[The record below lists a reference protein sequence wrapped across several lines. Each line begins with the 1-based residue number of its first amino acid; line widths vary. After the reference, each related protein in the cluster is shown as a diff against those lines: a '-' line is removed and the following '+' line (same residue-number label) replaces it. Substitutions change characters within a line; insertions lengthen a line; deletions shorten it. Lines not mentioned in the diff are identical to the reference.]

1 MRNLLFAFSFLFLLS
16 CNEARKT
23 LPKSTG
29 SGNEIVLV
37 ISDAIW
43 DKYPSKAI
51 KEIFTEDYPGLQQ
64 SESFFNIIKINPA
77 DFSTIF
83 KTHQNIILISETQ
96 KQGPTK
102 DLWARPQLIIGM
114 QWNNQDN
121 EKEFLK
127 ECKRYRDIFYQS
139 QLNRL
144 AEKFTKKNQNI
155 KNNFG
160 IHVKIPSEYT
170 IIIDS
175 TNIFWATFN
184 PQKSDLIKQI
194 IVFNLEVNEI
204 NFQEDLINKIDS
216 VLERT
221 LKGNRAN
228 NFVQIEKRVPLE
240 VSNNTYRG
248 LWKMNQEFM
257 GGPFLMK
264 IQKKNEG
271 EIIVSI
277 GIVFAPGKPKKHFM
291 IEMEALL

>member
-1 MRNLLFAFSFLFLLS
+1 MRNLLFAFSFLFLFS
-16 CNEARKT
+16 CDEGEKT

-29 SGNEIVLV
+29 SANEIVLV

-43 DKYPSKAI
+43 DKYPAKAI
-51 KEIFTEDYPGLQQ
+51 KKSFTEDYPGLQQ
-64 SESFFNIIKINPA
+64 SEPFFNVIKINSA

-96 KQGPTK
+96 KQGVTK
-102 DLWARPQLIIGM
+102 DLWARPQLVIGM
-114 QWNNQDN
+114 EWNNENN

-127 ECKRYRDIFYQS
+127 KCKNYRDVFYQN
-139 QLNRL
+139 QLNRVT
-144 AEKFTKKNQNI
+144 EKFTETNQNI

-160 IHVKIPSEYT
+160 VDVKIPSEYT
-170 IIIDS
+170 IITDT

-184 PQKSDLIKQI
+184 PKKSDLIKQI
-194 IVFNLEVNEI
+194 VVFSLNVNEI
-204 NFQEDLINKIDS
+204 NFQENLINKIDS
-216 VLERT
+216 VLEKI
-221 LKGNRAN
+221 LKGNRKN
-228 NFVQIEKRVPLE
+228 NFVQIEKRFPLE
-240 VSNNTYRG
+240 VSDNIYRG

-264 IQKKNEG
+264 IQKKNQG

>member
-127 ECKRYRDIFYQS
+127 ECRRYRDIFYQS

-228 NFVQIEKRVPLE
+228 NFVQIEKRFPLE

-264 IQKKNEG
+264 IHKKNEG

>member
-16 CNEARKT
+16 CDEGRKT

-29 SGNEIVLV
+29 SANEIILV
-37 ISDAIW
+37 ISDAILN
-43 DKYPSKAI
+43 KYPSKAI
-51 KEIFTEDYPGLQQ
+51 KKIFTEDYPGLQQ
-64 SESFFNIIKINPA
+64 SEPFFNVIKIKPN
-77 DFSTIF
+77 DFSNIF

-96 KQGPTK
+96 KQGSTK
-102 DLWARPQLIIGM
+102 DLWARPQLVIGM
-114 QWNNQDN
+114 QWNNENN

-127 ECKRYRDIFYQS
+127 NCKNYREIFYQN
-139 QLNRL
+139 QINRV
-144 AEKFTKKNQNI
+144 AEKFTETNQNI
-155 KNNFG
+155 KSNFG
-160 IHVKIPSEYT
+160 VDVKIPSEYT

-175 TNIFWATFN
+175 ANIFWATCN
-184 PQKSDLIKQI
+184 PKKSDLIKQI
-194 IVFNLEVNEI
+194 VVFNLNTNEI
-204 NFQEDLINKIDS
+204 NFQENLINKVDS

-221 LKGNRAN
+221 LKGNRGN
-228 NFVQIEKRVPLE
+228 NFVQIEKRFPLE
-240 VSNNTYRG
+240 VSDNTYRG

-271 EIIVSI
+271 ETIVSI

>member
-16 CNEARKT
+16 CNEERKT

-43 DKYPSKAI
+43 NKYPSKAI

-64 SESFFNIIKINPA
+64 SESFFNVIKINPT
-77 DFSTIF
+77 DFSAIF

-96 KQGPTK
+96 KQGSTK
-102 DLWARPQLIIGM
+102 DLWARPQLVIGM
-114 QWNNQDN
+114 QWNNEDN
-121 EKEFLK
+121 EKDFLK
-127 ECKRYRDIFYQS
+127 KCKKYRGIFYQS
-139 QLNRL
+139 QLNRV

-194 IVFNLEVNEI
+194 IVFNLNVNEI
-204 NFQEDLINKIDS
+204 NFQENLINKIDS

-221 LKGNRAN
+221 LKGNGKN
-228 NFVQIEKRVPLE
+228 NFVQIEKRFPLE

-264 IQKKNEG
+264 IQKKNEA
-271 EIIVSI
+271 EVIVSI

>member
-16 CNEARKT
+16 CNEGRKT

-43 DKYPSKAI
+43 NKYPSKAI

-64 SESFFNIIKINPA
+64 SESFFNVIKINPT
-77 DFSTIF
+77 DFSAIF

-96 KQGPTK
+96 KQGSTK
-102 DLWARPQLIIGM
+102 DLWARPQLVIGM
-114 QWNNQDN
+114 QWNNEDN

-127 ECKRYRDIFYQS
+127 KSKKYRDIFYQS
-139 QLNRL
+139 QLNRV

-194 IVFNLEVNEI
+194 MVFNLDVNEI
-204 NFQEDLINKIDS
+204 NFQENLINKIDS
-216 VLERT
+216 VLERA
-221 LKGNRAN
+221 LKGNGEN
-228 NFVQIEKRVPLE
+228 NFVQIEKRFPLE

-271 EIIVSI
+271 EVIVSI

>member
-228 NFVQIEKRVPLE
+228 NFVQIEKRFPLE

>member
-16 CNEARKT
+16 CNEGIKT

-29 SGNEIVLV
+29 SGDEIVLV
-37 ISDAIW
+37 TSDAIW
-43 DKYPSKAI
+43 NKYPSKAI

-64 SESFFNIIKINPA
+64 SESFFNVIKINPT
-77 DFSTIF
+77 DFSAIF

-96 KQGPTK
+96 KQGSTK
-102 DLWARPQLIIGM
+102 DLWARPQLVIGM
-114 QWNNQDN
+114 QWNNEDN

-127 ECKRYRDIFYQS
+127 KSKKYRDIFYQS
-139 QLNRL
+139 QLNRV

-194 IVFNLEVNEI
+194 MVFNLDVNEI
-204 NFQEDLINKIDS
+204 NFQENLINKIDS

-221 LKGNRAN
+221 LKGNGEN
-228 NFVQIEKRVPLE
+228 NFVQIEKRFPLE

-271 EIIVSI
+271 EVIVSI

>member
-228 NFVQIEKRVPLE
+228 NFVQIEKRFPLE

-264 IQKKNEG
+264 IHKKNEG

>member
-1 MRNLLFAFSFLFLLS
+1 MRNLLFVFSFLFLFS

-29 SGNEIVLV
+29 SGNEIILV
-37 ISDAIW
+37 ISDAISN
-43 DKYPSKAI
+43 KYPSKAI

-64 SESFFNIIKINPA
+64 SESFFNIIKINPT

-96 KQGPTK
+96 KKGSTK
-102 DLWARPQLIIGM
+102 DLWARPQLVIGM

-127 ECKRYRDIFYQS
+127 KCKRYRDIFYQT
-139 QLNRL
+139 QLNRV
-144 AEKFTKKNQNI
+144 AEKFKKKNQNI

-184 PQKSDLIKQI
+184 PQQSDLIKQI

-204 NFQEDLINKIDS
+204 NFQENLINKIDS

-221 LKGNRAN
+221 LKGNREN
-228 NFVQIEKRVPLE
+228 NFVQIEKRFPLE

-271 EIIVSI
+271 EIVVSI

>member
-1 MRNLLFAFSFLFLLS
+1 MRNLLFAFSFLLLLS
-16 CNEARKT
+16 CNEGRKT

-43 DKYPSKAI
+43 NKYPSKAI

-64 SESFFNIIKINPA
+64 SESFFNVIKINPT

-96 KQGPTK
+96 KQGSTK
-102 DLWARPQLIIGM
+102 DLWARPQLVIGM
-114 QWNNQDN
+114 QWNNEDN

-127 ECKRYRDIFYQS
+127 KCKKYRDIFYQS
-139 QLNRL
+139 QLNRV
-144 AEKFTKKNQNI
+144 AEKFTTKNQNI

-194 IVFNLEVNEI
+194 MVFNLDVNEI
-204 NFQEDLINKIDS
+204 NFQENLINKIDS

-221 LKGNRAN
+221 LKGNREN
-228 NFVQIEKRVPLE
+228 NFVQIEKRFPLE

-271 EIIVSI
+271 EVIVSI

>member
-16 CNEARKT
+16 CNEGRKT

-43 DKYPSKAI
+43 NKYPSKAI

-64 SESFFNIIKINPA
+64 SESFFNVIKINPT
-77 DFSTIF
+77 DFSAIF

-96 KQGPTK
+96 KQGSTK
-102 DLWARPQLIIGM
+102 DLWARPQLVIGM
-114 QWNNQDN
+114 QWNNEDN
-121 EKEFLK
+121 EKEFFK
-127 ECKRYRDIFYQS
+127 KSKKYRDIFYQS
-139 QLNRL
+139 QLNRV

-194 IVFNLEVNEI
+194 MVFNLDVHEI
-204 NFQEDLINKIDS
+204 NFQENLINKIDS

-221 LKGNRAN
+221 LKGNGEN
-228 NFVQIEKRVPLE
+228 NFVQIEKRFPLK

-271 EIIVSI
+271 EVIVSI

>member
-1 MRNLLFAFSFLFLLS
+1 MRNLLFAFFFLFLLS
-16 CNEARKT
+16 CDERRKT

-29 SGNEIVLV
+29 SGNEIILV

-43 DKYPSKAI
+43 NKYPSKAI

-64 SESFFNIIKINPA
+64 SESFFNVIKINPA

-83 KTHQNIILISETQ
+83 KTHQNIILISKTQ
-96 KQGPTK
+96 KEGPIK
-102 DLWARPQLIIGM
+102 DLWARPQLVIGM
-114 QWNNQDN
+114 QWNNEDN

-127 ECKRYRDIFYQS
+127 KCKSYRDIFCQN
-139 QLNRL
+139 QFNRV
-144 AEKFTKKNQNI
+144 AEKFTEKNQNI

-160 IHVKIPSEYT
+160 VDVQIPSEYT
-170 IIIDS
+170 IIVDS

-184 PQKSDLIKQI
+184 PKKSDLIKQI
-194 IVFNLEVNEI
+194 IVFNLNVNEI
-204 NFQEDLINKIDS
+204 NFQENLINKVDS

-221 LKGNRAN
+221 LKGNRKN
-228 NFVQIEKRVPLE
+228 NFVQIEKRFPLE
-240 VSNNTYRG
+240 VSDNTYRG

-271 EIIVSI
+271 EIIVSM

>member
-16 CNEARKT
+16 CNEGRKT

-43 DKYPSKAI
+43 NKYPSKAI

-64 SESFFNIIKINPA
+64 SESFFNVIKINPT
-77 DFSTIF
+77 DFSAIF

-96 KQGPTK
+96 KQGSTK
-102 DLWARPQLIIGM
+102 DLWARPQLVIGM
-114 QWNNQDN
+114 QWNNEDN

-127 ECKRYRDIFYQS
+127 KCKKYRDIFYQS
-139 QLNRL
+139 QLNRV

-194 IVFNLEVNEI
+194 MVFNLDVNEI
-204 NFQEDLINKIDS
+204 NFQENLINKIDS
-216 VLERT
+216 VLERA
-221 LKGNRAN
+221 LKGNGEN
-228 NFVQIEKRVPLE
+228 NFVQIEKRFPLE

-271 EIIVSI
+271 EVIVSI